1 MGTLRNT
8 SITNTF
14 GDGYVQ
20 IYTDD
25 DGNEYTIRNTSMHNV
40 FGDGY
45 EKIAEDKHGN
55 RFRITNGS
63 LTNVFGDG
71 HEIKVTREGPFPY
84 SGGGSNE
91 YTIRNTSLQNV
102 FGDGYE
108 KIAEDEHG
116 NRFRITNSSLSNVF
130 GDGNEIKIDREGSPT
145 KSYSG
150 SAGTGGTGYAA
161 HGSSAPG
168 VGGYTAHT
176 EVSSEDP
183 SPRSSYH
190 VGMTQTEMDE
200 INKSTV
206 KLMRSAW
213 KSAFLICA
221 AYVIAFLGLIKLIT
235 SPVTGM
241 LMLLS
246 AAGIFIF
253 STKYHRIYAIAA
265 LMMAIFLGTV
275 IAILLLS
282 KLLV

>member
-71 HEIKVTREGPFPY
+71 HEIKVTRESPSPY
-84 SGGGSNE
+84 SDSGSNE

-108 KIAEDEHG
+108 KIAEDAHG

-130 GDGNEIKIDREGSPT
+130 GDGNEIKITRENSPT
-145 KSYSG
+145 QPYSCG
-150 SAGTGGTGYAA
+150 ADNSENEYHTHGLGTSGAY
-161 HGSSAPG
+161 
-168 VGGYTAHT
+168 VNT
-176 EVSSEDP
+176 ERTTVNSENT
-183 SPRSSYH
+183 SPRNSYH
-190 VGMTQTEMDE
+190 VGMTQDEMDE
-200 INKSTV
+200 IKKSTL
-206 KLMRSAW
+206 KSMRSAW

-221 AYVIAFLGLIKLIT
+221 AYVIAFLGLIKLVT
-235 SPVTGM
+235 APVTGV
-241 LMLLS
+241 LMLL
-246 AAGIFIF
+246 AAAVIFIF

-265 LMMAIFLGTV
+265 MLMAIFLGTF
-275 IAILLLS
+275 IAIFFLS

>member
-8 SITNTF
+8 SITNTC

-25 DGNEYTIRNTSMHNV
+25 DGNKYTIRNTSMHNV

-71 HEIKVTREGPFPY
+71 HEIKVTRESPSSY

-130 GDGNEIKIDREGSPT
+130 GDGNEIKITRESSPT
-145 KSYSG
+145 QSYSG
-150 SAGTGGTGYAA
+150 SADNCGTGYHA
-161 HGSSAPG
+161 HGSG
-168 VGGYTAHT
+168 VSGAGGYTAHT
-176 EVSSEDP
+176 EVNPENTP
-183 SPRSSYH
+183 PRSSYH
-190 VGMTQTEMDE
+190 VGMTQDEMDE
-200 INKSTV
+200 INKSTL
-206 KLMRSAW
+206 KSMRSAW
-213 KSAFLICA
+213 KSVLLICA
-221 AYVIAFLGLIKLIT
+221 AYVIAFLGLIKLVT
-235 SPVTGM
+235 APVTGV

-265 LMMAIFLGTV
+265 MMMAIVLGTI
-275 IAILLLS
+275 IAIFLLS

>member
-71 HEIKVTREGPFPY
+71 HEIKVTREGPSPY
-84 SGGGSNE
+84 SDGGSNE

-116 NRFRITNSSLSNVF
+116 NRFRITNGSLSNVF
-130 GDGNEIKIDREGSPT
+130 GDGNEIKITRESSPT
-145 KSYSG
+145 RSYSPI
-150 SAGTGGTGYAA
+150 ADNGGTGYTSHGSGTPGA
-161 HGSSAPG
+161 HGSTEQ
-168 VGGYTAHT
+168 TA
-176 EVSSEDP
+176 VNSEAP
-183 SPRSSYH
+183 SPRGSYH
-190 VGMTQTEMDE
+190 VGMTQAEMDE
-200 INKSTV
+200 INKSTL
-206 KLMRSAW
+206 KSMRSAW

-235 SPVTGM
+235 SPVTGV

-246 AAGIFIF
+246 AAVIFIF
-253 STKYHRIYAIAA
+253 STKYRRIYAIAA
-265 LMMAIFLGTV
+265 LMMAIVLGTV
-275 IAILLLS
+275 IAIFLLS

>member
-14 GDGYVQ
+14 GGGYVQ

-71 HEIKVTREGPFPY
+71 HEIKVTRESPSPY
-84 SGGGSNE
+84 SGSGSNE

-108 KIAEDEHG
+108 KIAEDEYG

-130 GDGNEIKIDREGSPT
+130 GDGNEIKIDREDSPSQ
-145 KSYSG
+145 SYSPIADNSENEYTSYG
-150 SAGTGGTGYAA
+150 SGML
-161 HGSSAPG
+161 G
-168 VGGYTAHT
+168 VGGSTEYTA
-176 EVSSEDP
+176 VNSEDP
-183 SPRSSYH
+183 SPRKSYH
-190 VGMTQTEMDE
+190 VGMTQDEMDE
-200 INKSTV
+200 IKKSTV
-206 KLMRSAW
+206 KSMRSAL
-213 KSAFLICA
+213 KSALLICA

-235 SPVTGM
+235 SPVIGV

-246 AAGIFIF
+246 AALIFIF

-265 LMMAIFLGTV
+265 MMMAIVLGTV
-275 IAILLLS
+275 IAIFFLS